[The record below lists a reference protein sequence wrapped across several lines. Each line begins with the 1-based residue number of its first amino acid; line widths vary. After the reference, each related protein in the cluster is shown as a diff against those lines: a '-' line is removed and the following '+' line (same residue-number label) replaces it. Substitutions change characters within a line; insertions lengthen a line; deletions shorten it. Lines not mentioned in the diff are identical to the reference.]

1 MKNWMKLGLLFL
13 VMLFVLSACGVS
25 VEEEAEETRKK
36 KNKTQTTQAITL
48 DAETEESSAKTP
60 AEESEKVPALT
71 SSEETL
77 PPETTGRPRESSISA
92 EATKQAETTPEA
104 KARRVL
110 YAEPVSDLQ
119 NVAFPAYDIV
129 EYTGTAADILRR
141 SGKISKDDQIDSYSL
156 TAPEDGMYRFEV
168 NGLVSGFTVTM
179 FLYDAGG
186 YLLDSNY
193 GCSNKEGLSVQL
205 EKGKTYKITLESY
218 SGTGSYELMIGQ
230 QKKAAN
236 LSGYT
241 RICDKVEFIDQEIN
255 YLYNPDETGLYYFFV
270 SKVKSG
276 ILLNMAVF
284 DEDGYVAD
292 HVYGRSK
299 NEGLDISLEAGKTYL
314 FRISPYNGESLGD
327 FTVDIGIQ
335 KPVKDISKYSEVT
348 DTLQFEKQ
356 QIGYDFYTEEAGLYH
371 FELNNVRSGF
381 SVIVTVYDSDDYR
394 LDYVVLSQEEGFS
407 LELEG
412 NSRYRIWVI
421 QLYDTG
427 SYTLKIG
434 RQRKAVDISSYDDV
448 QDAVRFTDQQIIYT
462 YTPTETGTY
471 QFGLAIGDS
480 KTQVTVSVYDKNG
493 YTENS
498 CYAMEPSDTLGAY
511 LTAGQTYTIVM
522 EEAGYLGSYTL
533 TIDLK

>member
-25 VEEEAEETRKK
+25 VEEEPEETRKK
-36 KNKTQTTQAITL
+36 KNKAQTTQAITL
-48 DAETEESSAKTP
+48 DAETEESSAKAP
-60 AEESEKVPALT
+60 AEESAEVPAST
-71 SSEETL
+71 SAEETL
-77 PPETTGRPRESSISA
+77 PPETTGRARESSISA
-92 EATKQAETTPEA
+92 EATTQAETTPEA

-110 YAEPVSDLQ
+110 YAEPVSNLQ
-119 NVAFPAYDIV
+119 NVAFPAYEIV

-141 SGKISKDDQIDSYSL
+141 SGKISKDGQTDSYSL

-186 YLLDSNY
+186 YQLDSNY

-230 QKKAAN
+230 QKKTAD
-236 LSGYT
+236 LSNYT

-255 YLYNPDETGLYYFFV
+255 YLYSPKETGLYYFFV

-284 DEDGYVAD
+284 DEDGYLAD

-314 FRISPYNGESLGD
+314 FRIAPYNEESLGD

-335 KPVKDISKYSEVT
+335 KSAQDISEYSEIT

-356 QIGYDFYTEEAGLYH
+356 QIGYDFSTTEAGIYY
-371 FELNNVRSGF
+371 FELKNVRSGF
-381 SVIVTVYDSDDYR
+381 SVIMTVNDSDGYR
-394 LDYVVLSQEEGFS
+394 LDYVVLSQGEGLT

-412 NSRYRIWVI
+412 NSRYRIWMI

-434 RQRKAVDISSYDDV
+434 RQREAVDISGYDDV
-448 QDAVRFTDQQIIYT
+448 QDAIRFTDQQIIYT

-471 QFGLAIGDS
+471 QFGLAEGDS
-480 KTQVTVSVYDKNG
+480 KTQVTVSIYDKNG
-493 YTENS
+493 YTQNS
-498 CYAMEPSDTLGAY
+498 CSYMEPSDTLGAY

-522 EEAGYLGSYTL
+522 EEADYLGSYTL
-533 TIDLK
+533 TVDLK